1 MVNLATSIVG
11 IVSAGTKTT
20 LVLTKVAADLGT
32 AGHEARLIA
41 SEIRCMCTIL
51 KTLADTIE
59 NLEKSAYY
67 SHCEDVTASLT
78 AASLNMFDEILDVT
92 EGLRRM
98 IGDSDGEGNGKKFGI
113 RKRMVWMA
121 FQKPKI
127 VSLRA
132 QLEAYKSNLAL
143 MLGTIEASQRA
154 ANRR

>member
-1 MVNLATSIVG
+1 MANLATCIIG
-11 IVSAGTKTT
+11 IVSAGAKTSA
-20 LVLTKVAADLGT
+20 VLTKVASELGS
-32 AGHEARLIA
+32 AGHEAGLIA

-59 NLEKSAYY
+59 SLEKSAYY
-67 SHCEDVTASLT
+67 AHCEEVISSLT

-92 EGLRRM
+92 ESLRRM
-98 IGDSDGEGNGKKFGI
+98 TSDKDGEHSGSKFGL

-127 VSLRA
+127 VPLRA

-143 MLGTIEASQRA
+143 MLGTLEVSQRA
-154 ANRR
+154 AKRR